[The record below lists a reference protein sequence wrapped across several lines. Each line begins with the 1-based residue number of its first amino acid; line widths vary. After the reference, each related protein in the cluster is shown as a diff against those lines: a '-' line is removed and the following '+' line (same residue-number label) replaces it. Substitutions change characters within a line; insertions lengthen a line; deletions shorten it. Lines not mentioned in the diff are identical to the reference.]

1 MKYNNKFLFLI
12 FAILVLITATIGCN
26 FNLDDIGISS
36 GNGGVSSSGE
46 IDILK
51 SKLSAYESQES
62 MENQEIQRLR
72 EEIDRIKNE
81 NIPLNGN
88 IAVVR
93 IFGILDQEDVLPITS
108 QLRKLAEDR
117 EVGGVVLWLD
127 SPGGGVS
134 AVTEI
139 YDEVQRLNMRK
150 PVVAYVGGVA
160 ASGGY
165 YLAVASDKIVVK
177 PDAILGSI
185 GVIYVH
191 EDLTEYFKMF
201 GIKIEVIKT
210 GEDKDLGAPWR
221 PLTDDDREN
230 IQNMINEDFDRFVY
244 VVSKG
249 RNLSIEEVLK
259 YSDGNIW
266 SGTQAVSYKLA
277 DRVGTLDTAI
287 EELKVSAGLKNP
299 KVAFIQISDDGSISN
314 MSYEYMR
321 YQYEPS
327 IRIQKK

>member
-1 MKYNNKFLFLI
+1 MKYNKKFIFLL
-12 FAILVLITATIGCN
+12 FAIFVLITATIGCN
-26 FNLDDIGISS
+26 VDLSNIGIPSEK
-36 GNGGVSSSGE
+36 GGVTSSGE
-46 IDILK
+46 VDILK
-51 SKLSAYESQES
+51 TKLSAYESQES

-72 EEIDRIKNE
+72 EEIDKIKNQ
-81 NIPLNGN
+81 NIPINGN

-93 IFGILDQEDVLPITS
+93 IFGILDQEDVLPITA
-108 QLRKLAEDR
+108 QLRKLTEDK
-117 EVGGVVLWLD
+117 EVGGVVLWID

-139 YDEVQRLNMRK
+139 YDEVQRLNIRK
-150 PVVAYVGGVA
+150 PVVSYVGGVA

-165 YLAVASDKIVVK
+165 YLAVASDKIIVK

-201 GIKIEVIKT
+201 GIKVEVIKT
-210 GEDKDLGAPWR
+210 GEDKDLGASWR
-221 PLTDDDREN
+221 PLSNDDREN
-230 IQNMINEDFDRFVY
+230 IKNMINEDFDRFIY

-249 RNLSIEEVLK
+249 RNLSTKEVLK
-259 YSDGNIW
+259 YSDGNVW

-287 EELKVSAGLKNP
+287 EELKVTAGLKNP
-299 KVAFIQISDDGSISN
+299 KVSFFQIADDGSISN
-314 MSYEYMR
+314 MTYEYMR

-327 IRIQKK
+327 ISIQKK

>member
-1 MKYNNKFLFLI
+1 MKSNKKFLFLI
-12 FAILVLITATIGCN
+12 FAIFFLITATIGCN
-26 FNLDDIGISS
+26 VDLEDIGISS
-36 GNGGVSSSGE
+36 EKGGVTSSGE
-46 IDILK
+46 VEILK

-62 MENQEIQRLR
+62 MENKEIQKLR
-72 EEIDRIKNE
+72 EEIDRIKAQNTP
-81 NIPLNGN
+81 INGN

-93 IFGILDQEDVLPITS
+93 VYGVLDQEDVLPITAE
-108 QLRKLAEDR
+108 LRKLADDE
-117 EVGGVVLWLD
+117 EIGGVVLWID

-165 YLAVASDKIVVK
+165 YLAVACDKIVAK
-177 PDAILGSI
+177 PDAILGSV

-221 PLTDDDREN
+221 PLSNDDREN
-230 IQNMINEDFDRFVY
+230 IEQMINEDFDRFIY

-249 RNLSIEEVLK
+249 RNLSIEEVLE
-259 YSDGNIW
+259 YSDGNVW

-287 EELKVSAGLKNP
+287 EELKVTAGLKNP
-299 KVAFIQISDDGSISN
+299 KVSFLQIADDGSISD

-327 IRIQKK
+327 ISIQKR

>member
-1 MKYNNKFLFLI
+1 MKSNKKFIFLI
-12 FAILVLITATIGCN
+12 FAIFFLITATIGCN
-26 FNLDDIGISS
+26 VDLKDVGISS
-36 GNGGVSSSGE
+36 DKGGVSSSGE
-46 IDILK
+46 VDILK

-62 MENQEIQRLR
+62 MENKEIQKLS

-81 NIPLNGN
+81 NIPINGN

-93 IFGILDQEDVLPITS
+93 VYGVLDQEDVLPITAE
-108 QLRKLAEDR
+108 LRKLADDKEI
-117 EVGGVVLWLD
+117 GGVVLWID

-165 YLAVASDKIVVK
+165 YMAVACDKIIVK
-177 PDAILGSI
+177 PDAVVGSI

-201 GIKIEVIKT
+201 GIKIDVIKT

-221 PLTDDDREN
+221 PLSNDDREN
-230 IQNMINEDFDRFVY
+230 LKQMINEDFDRFVY
-244 VVSKG
+244 VVSKWKRSLNRRGSKIFG
-249 RNLSIEEVLK
+249 RKCMEWHPSSFL
-259 YSDGNIW
+259 
-266 SGTQAVSYKLA
+266 
-277 DRVGTLDTAI
+277 
-287 EELKVSAGLKNP
+287 
-299 KVAFIQISDDGSISN
+299 QIC
-314 MSYEYMR
+314 
-321 YQYEPS
+321 
-327 IRIQKK
+327 

>member
-1 MKYNNKFLFLI
+1 MKFNKKFIFLI
-12 FAILVLITATIGCN
+12 FAIFVLITASIGCN
-26 FNLDDIGISS
+26 FNLEDIGISS
-36 GNGGVSSSGE
+36 QKGGVTTSGE
-46 IDILK
+46 VDILR

-62 MENQEIQRLR
+62 LENLELQKLR
-72 EEIDRIKNE
+72 EEIERIKNQ
-81 NIPLNGN
+81 NIPVNGN
-88 IAVVR
+88 IAVIR
-93 IFGILDQEDVLPITS
+93 IFGILDQEDVLPIAS
-108 QLRKLAEDR
+108 QLRRLTEDR
-117 EVGGVVLWLD
+117 EVGGVVLWID

-139 YDEVQRLNMRK
+139 YDEVNRLSLRK

-221 PLTDDDREN
+221 PLSNDDREN
-230 IQNMINEDFDRFVY
+230 IKNMINEDFDRFVY

-249 RNLSIEEVLK
+249 RNLPIEDILK
-259 YSDGNIW
+259 YSDGNVW

-299 KVAFIQISDDGSISN
+299 KVSFFQIADDGSVSN

-321 YQYEPS
+321 YQYAPS

>member
-1 MKYNNKFLFLI
+1 MKSNKKFLFLI
-12 FAILVLITATIGCN
+12 FAIFILITATIGCN
-26 FNLDDIGISS
+26 VDLEDIGISS
-36 GNGGVSSSGE
+36 EKGGVTSSGE
-46 IDILK
+46 VEILK

-62 MENQEIQRLR
+62 MENKEIQKLR
-72 EEIDRIKNE
+72 EEIDRIKAQNTP
-81 NIPLNGN
+81 INGN
-88 IAVVR
+88 IVVVR
-93 IFGILDQEDVLPITS
+93 VYGVLDQEDVLPITAE
-108 QLRKLAEDR
+108 LRKLADDE
-117 EVGGVVLWLD
+117 EIGGVVLWID

-150 PVVAYVGGVA
+150 PVVAYIGGVA

-165 YLAVASDKIVVK
+165 YLAVACDKIVAK
-177 PDAILGSI
+177 PDAILGSV

-221 PLTDDDREN
+221 PLSNDDREN
-230 IQNMINEDFDRFVY
+230 IEDMINEDFDKFIY

-249 RNLSIEEVLK
+249 RNLSIEEVLE
-259 YSDGNIW
+259 YSDGNVW

-287 EELKVSAGLKNP
+287 EELKVTAGLKNP
-299 KVAFIQISDDGSISN
+299 KVSFLQIADDGSISN

-327 IRIQKK
+327 ISIQKR